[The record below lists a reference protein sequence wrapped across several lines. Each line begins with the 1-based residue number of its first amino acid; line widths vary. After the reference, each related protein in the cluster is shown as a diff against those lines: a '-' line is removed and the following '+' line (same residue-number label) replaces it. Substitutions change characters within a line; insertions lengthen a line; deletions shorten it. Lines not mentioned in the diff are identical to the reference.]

1 MQLYGLGGFG
11 GIVNADASQAYRQV
25 SVGVAAPSASELAQ
39 APHYLFSFVDC
50 IPRLFNASMYRG
62 QVDILL
68 NDHSLWVGGC
78 PLFVGGSLFYV
89 KSLFF
94 RLPSVDS
101 STTNFL
107 VQRPEGISDWEYLRI
122 VDPVRA
128 EKIHPSD
135 AYRVSRA
142 LDLYLSSGVLPSSCE
157 PRFDPVAQE
166 SIVVWLEVPD
176 DALRKTIRTRV
187 VKMLDGGWVD
197 EIVVLVGTRFEEFVR
212 DGYALGY
219 DDVYR
224 WVVEGR
230 QENAREKLIQTLEL
244 KTWDYVRR
252 QRKFWRSFKRAL
264 AQHSH
269 SVEVVECS
277 PDKVFELFRKN

>member
-1 MQLYGLGGFG
+1 
-11 GIVNADASQAYRQV
+11 VNADASQVYRQV
-25 SVGVAAPSASELAQ
+25 SVGVASPSSAELAQ

-50 IPRLFNASMYRG
+50 LPRLFNASIYQE

-68 NDHSLWVGGC
+68 NDHSLWGGGD

-94 RLPSVDS
+94 KLPTVDNSTSDS
-101 STTNFL
+101 SHFP
-107 VQRPEGISDWEYLRI
+107 VARPEGISDWEYLKLI
-122 VDPVRA
+122 DPARSA
-128 EKIHPSD
+128 KIHPHD
-135 AYRVSRA
+135 EYRVVRA

-157 PRFDPVAQE
+157 PQFDPVSQE
-166 SIVVWLEVPD
+166 SIVVWLDVAND
-176 DALRKTIRTRV
+176 VLRSTIRTRV
-187 VKMLDGGWVD
+187 VKMLDGGWAD
-197 EIVVLVGTRFEEFVR
+197 EIAVLIGTRFEEFVR

-230 QENAREKLIQTLEL
+230 QESDREKLIQTLEL

-252 QRKFWRSFKRAL
+252 QRKFWRSFKRSL
-264 AQHSH
+264 ELHPD
-269 SVEVVECS
+269 SVKVVECA
-277 PDKVFELFRKN
+277 PDAVLRCLEKFD